1 MVLIHKEVTTHQL
14 DKALVELI
22 SISNSNQW
30 GCPDLTAK
38 TPAGWPIDQNIVDFR
53 IEQIEDRLD
62 LALQGTGL
70 EVGDIQKARLEAY
83 GV

>member
-70 EVGDIQKARLEAY
+70 EVGDILEGY

>member
-1 MVLIHKEVTTHQL
+1 MVLIHKEVTTLPL
-14 DKALVELI
+14 DKALIELI

-70 EVGDIQKARLEAY
+70 EVGDILEAY

>member
-70 EVGDIQKARLEAY
+70 EVGDILEAY

>member
-1 MVLIHKEVTTHQL
+1 MVLIHKEVTTLPL
-14 DKALVELI
+14 DKALIELI

-53 IEQIEDRLD
+53 IEQIEDHYD
-62 LALQGTGL
+62 LYYSQHPIFAGL
-70 EVGDIQKARLEAY
+70 EVGDILEGY

>member
-38 TPAGWPIDQNIVDFR
+38 TPAGWPIDQNIVDFK